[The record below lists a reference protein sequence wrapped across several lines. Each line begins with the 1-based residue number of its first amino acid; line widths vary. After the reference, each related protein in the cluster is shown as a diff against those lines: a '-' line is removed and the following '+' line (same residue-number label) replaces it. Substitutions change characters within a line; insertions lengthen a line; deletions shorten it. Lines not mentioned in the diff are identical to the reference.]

1 MAFVSIVPGRHVLRG
16 RDNVLSSPFDTFRE
30 AQPLC
35 VGCPQVL
42 QALTNSDKIQRLE
55 KREDKLKQLTVELFG
70 Q

>member
-16 RDNVLSSPFDTFRE
+16 RDNVLSSPFDTLRE

-42 QALTNSDKIQRLE
+42 QAFANSDKIQ
-55 KREDKLKQLTVELFG
+55 KIREAKAQT
-70 Q
+70 